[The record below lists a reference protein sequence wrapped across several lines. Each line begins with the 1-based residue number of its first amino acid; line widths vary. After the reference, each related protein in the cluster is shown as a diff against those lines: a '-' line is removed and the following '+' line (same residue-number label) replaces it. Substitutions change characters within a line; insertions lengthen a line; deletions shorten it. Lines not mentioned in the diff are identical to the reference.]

1 MKELE
6 LGNTP
11 DLNKAALFI
20 LLIFSFVFLAFGQK
34 IRTERLGKQ
43 LLVIE
48 ILEKIDVEE
57 ND

>member
-11 DLNKAALFI
+11 DLNKAAILI
-20 LLIFSFVFLAFGQK
+20 LLTFSFVVLAFGQK

-48 ILEKIDVEE
+48 ILENVDVE
-57 ND
+57 NNN